1 MSLTALII
9 DDEPLARQELQYLLE
24 RAGGVEVLAQGTN
37 GIEAVELIR
46 EHNIYQWAGNLIT
59 ELCEIRLNAE
69 DGEGKFRVHASAV

>member
-1 MSLTALII
+1 M
-9 DDEPLARQELQYLLE
+9 EPT
-24 RAGGVEVLAQGTN
+24 EVQMRMHRMR
-37 GIEAVELIR
+37 ELIR

>member
-1 MSLTALII
+1 M
-9 DDEPLARQELQYLLE
+9 RMH
-24 RAGGVEVLAQGTN
+24 RMR
-37 GIEAVELIR
+37 ELIR